1 MAYPVGSDLSAFLL
15 NRGLSPEATDEVDLD
30 VIMEDVVAQWEADTG
45 WFPFLYSGTVETRK
59 YTGNGSAEIFL
70 NAGICSLTGL
80 VMVVGGD
87 TLTIDETWWLRPA
100 DALVKGHPWTWIQYD
115 FSVGTLPDDV
125 DITARWGYC
134 ETLPESV
141 KSALLRKGAAEWLR
155 DHDNTTLP
163 ATGAAKRVKQ
173 GMREIELGDTG
184 TGEYDGTLQAQ
195 FGRAYDRAVSRYQA
209 PWKVLA

>member
-15 NRGLSPEATDEVDLD
+15 GRGLTPGDDVDLELIMDD
-30 VIMEDVVAQWEADTG
+30 VAAQWEADTG
-45 WFPFLYSGTVETRK
+45 WFPFLYSGTAETRK
-59 YTGNGSAEIFL
+59 FTGNGSSEIFL
-70 NAGICSLTGL
+70 NAGICSLAGL

-87 TLTIDETWWLRPA
+87 TLTIDETWWVRPA
-100 DALVKGHPWTWIQYD
+100 DALLKIQPYTWIQYD
-115 FSVGTLPDDV
+115 FSVGTLPDDI

-134 ETLPESV
+134 ATLPDSV
-141 KSALLRKGAAEWLR
+141 TAALLRKGAAEWLR
-155 DHDNTTLP
+155 DGDNASMTT
-163 ATGAAKRVKQ
+163 TGTAKRVKQ

-184 TGEYDGTLQAQ
+184 NGEYDGTLQSQ